1 MSTTM
6 QNRLVREGWTP
17 SVTYVGDEK
26 RCGLISEDHA
36 PTMFVGEYHIEGQ
49 KVDSKLPVG
58 SRVLEGLLQRANTMN
73 RNRRIYS
80 SSLLDRETKAMSE
93 SLKESGGI
101 LGELDHPETVT
112 INLQKACQRIDRLNF
127 NKDGIVEGR
136 IVLLPELPLGRAAI
150 GIADALGGKAGQS
163 SRGAGTLYQKGDAIM
178 VGEDY
183 RMRTYDMVHD
193 PSTYGA
199 RPTSVEE
206 QQRQATEAQS
216 LIREFTEYCQSRP
229 STRDH
234 GLADLVDRWLGL
246 K

>member
-1 MSTTM
+1 MGAPSKEG
-6 QNRLVREGWTP
+6 RLVREGWTP
-17 SVTYVGDEK
+17 MVPFVNDEQ
-26 RCGLISEDHA
+26 RRGLISEDHA
-36 PTMFVGEYHIEGQ
+36 PQVFIGEYHLEGQ
-49 KVDSKLPVG
+49 KIDAKLPVG
-58 SRVLEGLLQRANTMN
+58 SRVLEGLLQNSNTKN
-73 RNRRIYS
+73 RNGRIYPATV
-80 SSLLDRETKAMSE
+80 LDRETKAMME
-93 SLKESGGI
+93 SLKEAGGI

-112 INLQKACQRIDRLNF
+112 INLQKTCQRIDRLEF
-127 NKDGIVEGR
+127 NNKGIVEGR

-199 RPTSVEE
+199 RP
-206 QQRQATEAQS
+206 QQVQES
-216 LIREFTEYCQSRP
+216 LIREFAEFCQRRP
-229 STRDH
+229 ASQER